1 MLNQSIG
8 NLKLKI
14 YTILLLINQIT
25 SIHCNLKFNSRAKSM
40 LMIFPPK
47 IFFTKE
53 YMRPLHVWLSQT
65 PDGVRCAHFPSVI
78 TTIMN
83 RNNR

>member
-53 YMRPLHVWLSQT
+53 YFWLSQT